1 MRADLHVHSKYSK
14 RPSQWFLQKIGC
26 PESFTA
32 PLDLYRLARN
42 RGMSLVT
49 ITDHN
54 RIEGALEIAH
64 LPGTFISEEVTSY
77 FPEDQCKVH
86 VLVFNIDERQ
96 HEDIQKLRNN
106 LYDLVEY
113 LRLQSIIHA
122 LAHPFY
128 SVNDRLTVEHFEKC
142 LLLFKNFELNG
153 DFNPES
159 NESLKQILSGL
170 SREDIFRLADRHGF
184 LSKIPDP
191 WEKALVGG
199 SDDHSSLNIARTFTE
214 VTAADSV
221 DSFLEGISHRE
232 AKVIS
237 QSSSPQNLARNL
249 YSIAY
254 QFYRN
259 KLGLGDYTP
268 NDGVLKFI
276 DCSLRTDQG
285 EPAGFFNKLHIL
297 RQYRRQK
304 KIAGS
309 APDTMMEL
317 LRRETDKLFAE
328 NPRLFAVPED
338 RSTNCCGIEKQWFV
352 FVKEISNRVLLQ
364 FADHLFD
371 HFSGA
376 NLFSIFHTIGS
387 AGGFYTL
394 LAPYFVAF
402 AQYNKHRHLQRTVEK
417 RFQRQGMLATGTG
430 LSENVAIFTDT
441 FYGINEVALA
451 LQQQV
456 ASATKFNQRL
466 TVVTCDGESRIGT
479 RGIQNFKPI
488 GVYDF
493 SDDPESKLFYPPLM
507 EMLDFCYQQNFTRIH
522 AATPGPIG
530 MAALLIAKL
539 LKLQI
544 NGTYHTSLPHY
555 AQFLTGDAFME
566 ELAWKYTI
574 WFYNQMGRIFV
585 PSQSTF
591 DELVQ
596 KGVEPKRI
604 YLLPHGVD
612 IERFHPQKNN
622 GLLKNRY
629 AINDGFKLLYVGRIS
644 KEKNLH
650 ILSRAFKILY
660 QQYKNIRLVVVG
672 DGPYLDEMKAELR
685 GTPSIFTGY
694 LEGDDL
700 ATIYASCDIFIYPS
714 TSDAFGQVVLEAQAS
729 GLPIIVTDRG
739 APQENIIA
747 GKTGLAIKG
756 DDVDSIVNT
765 LHFLIANPTA
775 VSSMSRAARQY
786 MEERFFDSGFHHSW
800 KMYAPAADDLKI
812 PLPQAI

>member
-14 RPSQWFLQKIGC
+14 RPSQWFLQKLGC
-26 PESFTA
+26 PESFTE
-32 PLDLYRLARN
+32 PLDLYRIARN

-86 VLVFNIDERQ
+86 VLVFNIDEIQ

-113 LRLQSIIHA
+113 LRLQNIIHA

-142 LLLFKNFELNG
+142 LLLFKDFELNG

-159 NESLKQILSGL
+159 NESLKLILSAL
-170 SREDIFRLADRHGF
+170 SREDIFRLADKHSF
-184 LSKIPDP
+184 LPKVPDP
-191 WEKALVGG
+191 WEKSLVGG

-214 VTAADSV
+214 VIAADSV
-221 DSFLEGISHRE
+221 DSFLKGIIHRE
-232 AKVIS
+232 TKVIS

-259 KLGLGDYTP
+259 KLGLGDFTP

-276 DCSLRTDQG
+276 DCCLRTDHG
-285 EPAGFFNKLHIL
+285 EPVGFFNKLHVL

-328 NPRLFAVPED
+328 NPRLFLIPED
-338 RSTNCCGIEKQWFV
+338 GSTNCCDIEKQWFV

-402 AQYNKHRHLQRTVEK
+402 AQYRKHRHLQRKVER
-417 RFQRQGMLATGTG
+417 RFQRQEMAAARTGRN
-430 LSENVAIFTDT
+430 ENVAIFTDT
-441 FYGINEVALA
+441 LTGINEVVFA

-456 ASATKFNQRL
+456 PSATKFNQRL
-466 TVVTCDGESRIGT
+466 TVVTCDGANRTEKS
-479 RGIQNFKPI
+479 GIQNFKPI

-493 SDDPESKLFYPPLM
+493 LDDPESKLYYPALL
-507 EMLDFCYQQNFTRIH
+507 EMLDFCYQQNFSRIH

-530 MAALLIAKL
+530 MAALLIAKFL
-539 LKLQI
+539 NLPI

-555 AQFLTGDAFME
+555 AHFLTGDAFME

-574 WFYNQMGRIFV
+574 WFYSQMGQIYV
-585 PSQSTF
+585 PSQSIYE
-591 DELVQ
+591 ELVG
-596 KGVEPKRI
+596 KGIEAEKIHLFLGFKTTPHFCRLAKNEPKTN
-604 YLLPHGVD
+604 V
-612 IERFHPQKNN
+612 
-622 GLLKNRY
+622 
-629 AINDGFKLLYVGRIS
+629 
-644 KEKNLH
+644 
-650 ILSRAFKILY
+650 
-660 QQYKNIRLVVVG
+660 RL
-672 DGPYLDEMKAELR
+672 
-685 GTPSIFTGY
+685 TPAY
-694 LEGDDL
+694 
-700 ATIYASCDIFIYPS
+700 
-714 TSDAFGQVVLEAQAS
+714 
-729 GLPIIVTDRG
+729 
-739 APQENIIA
+739 
-747 GKTGLAIKG
+747 
-756 DDVDSIVNT
+756 
-765 LHFLIANPTA
+765 
-775 VSSMSRAARQY
+775 
-786 MEERFFDSGFHHSW
+786 
-800 KMYAPAADDLKI
+800 
-812 PLPQAI
+812 

>member
-1 MRADLHVHSKYSK
+1 MRGDLHVHSKYSK

-26 PESFTA
+26 PESFTE
-32 PLDLYRLARN
+32 PLELYRIARN

-54 RIEGALEIAH
+54 RIDGALEIAH

-86 VLVFNIDERQ
+86 VLVFKIDERQ
-96 HEDIQKLRNN
+96 HEDIQKLRQN

-113 LRLQSIIHA
+113 LQSQSIVHA
-122 LAHPFY
+122 LAHPLY
-128 SVNDRLTVEHFEKC
+128 SVNDRLTVEHFEEC

-159 NESLKQILSGL
+159 NEFLKQLVSSL
-170 SREDIFRLADRHGF
+170 SREDIFRLANKHGF
-184 LSKIPDP
+184 LPKVQEP

-214 VTAADSV
+214 VPAADSV
-221 DSFLEGISHRE
+221 DAFLEGIRHRE
-232 AKVIS
+232 TGVIG
-237 QSSSPQNLARNL
+237 QPSSPQNLARNL

-268 NDGVLKFI
+268 KDGVLKFI
-276 DCSLRTDQG
+276 DRSLRTDQG
-285 EPAGFFNKLHIL
+285 ESSGFFNKLHIL

-309 APDTMMEL
+309 APDAMMEL
-317 LRRETDKLFAE
+317 LRKETNKLFAE
-328 NPRLFAVPED
+328 NPQLFSIPEND
-338 RSTNCCGIEKQWFV
+338 STNCCDIEKQWFV
-352 FVKEISNRVLLQ
+352 FVKEISNRVLLH
-364 FADHLFD
+364 FANHLLDHL
-371 HFSGA
+371 SGA
-376 NLFSIFHTIGS
+376 NLFNIFHTIGS
-387 AGGFYTL
+387 ASGFYTL

-402 AQYNKHRHLQRTVEK
+402 AQYSKHRRVQRGAEK
-417 RFQRQGMLATGTG
+417 RFHRDAMGKTK
-430 LSENVAIFTDT
+430 SFFEENVAVFTDT

-466 TVVTCDGESRIGT
+466 TVVTCDGENSTGKS
-479 RGIQNFKPI
+479 GIQNFKPI

-493 SDDPESKLFYPPLM
+493 SEDPESKLFYPPLM
-507 EMLDFCYQQNFTRIH
+507 EMLDFCYQQNFSRIH

-539 LKLQI
+539 LKLPI

-555 AQFLTGDAFME
+555 VQFLTGDAFIE

-574 WFYNQMGRIFV
+574 WFYNQMGQIYV
-585 PSQSTF
+585 PSQNTF

-596 KGVEPKRI
+596 KGLEPQKI
-604 YLLPHGVD
+604 HLLPHGVD
-612 IERFHPQKNN
+612 IDRFHPAKNN
-622 GLLKNRY
+622 GFLKKCY
-629 AINDGFKLLYVGRIS
+629 PIADGLKLLYVGRIT

-650 ILSRAFKILY
+650 ILSRAYKVLY
-660 QQYKNIRLVVVG
+660 QQRKDIQLIIVG
-672 DGPYLDEMKAELR
+672 DGPYAAEMQEELR
-685 GTPSIFTGY
+685 GTSCFFTGY
-694 LEGDDL
+694 LNGDNL
-700 ATIYASCDIFIYPS
+700 ATVYASCDIFIYPS
-714 TSDAFGQVVLEAQAS
+714 TSDSFGQVVLEAQAS
-729 GLPIIVTDRG
+729 VLPVIVTDLG
-739 APQENIIA
+739 APQEKIIA

-756 DDVDSIVNT
+756 DDADSIADA

-775 VSSMSRAARQY
+775 VKAMSRAARQY
-786 MEERFFDSGFHHSW
+786 IEDRFFDGAFQHSW
-800 KMYAPAADDLKI
+800 KIYAPAAESLKET
-812 PLPQAI
+812 LPKAM

>member
-32 PLDLYRLARN
+32 PLDLYRIARN

-86 VLVFNIDERQ
+86 VLVFNIDEIQ

-113 LRLQSIIHA
+113 LRLQNIIHA

-128 SVNDRLTVEHFEKC
+128 SVNDCLTVEHFEKC
-142 LLLFKNFELNG
+142 LLLFKDFELNG

-159 NESLKQILSGL
+159 NESLKLILSAL
-170 SREDIFRLADRHGF
+170 TREDIFRLADKHGF
-184 LSKIPDP
+184 LPKVPDP
-191 WEKALVGG
+191 WEKSLVGG

-214 VTAADSV
+214 VIAADSV
-221 DSFLEGISHRE
+221 DSFLKGISHRE
-232 AKVIS
+232 TKVIS

-259 KLGLGDYTP
+259 KLGLGDFTP

-276 DCSLRTDQG
+276 DCCLRTDHG
-285 EPAGFFNKLHIL
+285 EPAGFFNKLHVL

-328 NPRLFAVPED
+328 NPRLFMIPED
-338 RSTNCCGIEKQWFV
+338 GSTNCCDIEKQWFV

-402 AQYNKHRHLQRTVEK
+402 AQYRKHRHLQRKVER
-417 RFQRQGMLATGTG
+417 RFQRQEMAAARTGRN
-430 LSENVAIFTDT
+430 ENVAIFTDT
-441 FYGINEVALA
+441 LTGINEVVFA

-456 ASATKFNQRL
+456 PSATKFNQRL
-466 TVVTCDGESRIGT
+466 NVVTCDGENCTEKS
-479 RGIQNFKPI
+479 GIQNFKPI

-493 SDDPESKLFYPPLM
+493 SDDPESKLYYPPLL
-507 EMLDFCYQQNFTRIH
+507 EMLDFCYQQNFSRIH

-530 MAALLIAKL
+530 MAALLIAKFL
-539 LKLQI
+539 NLPI

-555 AQFLTGDAFME
+555 AHFLTGDAFME

-574 WFYNQMGRIFV
+574 WFYSQMGQIYV
-585 PSQSTF
+585 PSQSIYE
-591 DELVQ
+591 ELVG
-596 KGVEPKRI
+596 KG
-604 YLLPHGVD
+604 
-612 IERFHPQKNN
+612 IEAEKIHLF
-622 GLLKNRY
+622 L
-629 AINDGFKLLYVGRIS
+629 GFKTTP
-644 KEKNLH
+644 H
-650 ILSRAFKILY
+650 FSR
-660 QQYKNIRLVVVG
+660 
-672 DGPYLDEMKAELR
+672 
-685 GTPSIFTGY
+685 
-694 LEGDDL
+694 
-700 ATIYASCDIFIYPS
+700 
-714 TSDAFGQVVLEAQAS
+714 
-729 GLPIIVTDRG
+729 
-739 APQENIIA
+739 
-747 GKTGLAIKG
+747 
-756 DDVDSIVNT
+756 
-765 LHFLIANPTA
+765 
-775 VSSMSRAARQY
+775 
-786 MEERFFDSGFHHSW
+786 
-800 KMYAPAADDLKI
+800 
-812 PLPQAI
+812 